1 MIRYFLYDI
10 NSVFIKEMKDYYKDK
25 SMIVMTIVQPLMWL
39 ILMGLGMGG
48 MLNNNPYINKML
60 DGAPNYITYL
70 FPGILIMTALYGGLY
85 GGVTLLNDIRFGYIV
100 RMNTSPIDR
109 RAII

>member
-25 SMIVMTIVQPLMWL
+25 SMIVMTIVQPLMRL

-60 DGAPNYITYL
+60 FFDFDN
-70 FPGILIMTALYGGLY
+70 
-85 GGVTLLNDIRFGYIV
+85 
-100 RMNTSPIDR
+100 
-109 RAII
+109 